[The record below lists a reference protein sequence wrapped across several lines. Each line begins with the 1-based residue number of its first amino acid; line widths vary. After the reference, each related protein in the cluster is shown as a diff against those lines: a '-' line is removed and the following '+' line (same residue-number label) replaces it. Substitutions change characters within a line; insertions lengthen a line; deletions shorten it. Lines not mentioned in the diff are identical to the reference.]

1 MATTI
6 QSPRTQQFGQ
16 PVSGG
21 PGGGN
26 SAGNGDLRLAKEYAP
41 PPASSAMWVLIT
53 GISMTFLAFTSALV
67 VRKGGAS
74 DWQHLTLP
82 SILYLTTLILLA
94 SSVTLQIGRREVDA
108 FMTGTR
114 RVQHPARWLYV
125 SLALGFLFV
134 AGQYLAWREL
144 RSQGIY
150 LATNPSSSF
159 FYVFTVA
166 HVLHLSGGL
175 AGLTRVLRKL
185 HFRTLHKSTLDA
197 TSRYWHF
204 MDFLWVYLFFLLWMK
219 L

>member
-1 MATTI
+1 
-6 QSPRTQQFGQ
+6 
-16 PVSGG
+16 
-21 PGGGN
+21 
-26 SAGNGDLRLAKEYAP
+26 
-41 PPASSAMWVLIT
+41 MWVLIT

>member
-1 MATTI
+1 
-6 QSPRTQQFGQ
+6 
-16 PVSGG
+16 
-21 PGGGN
+21 
-26 SAGNGDLRLAKEYAP
+26 
-41 PPASSAMWVLIT
+41 MWVLIA

-125 SLALGFLFV
+125 SLALGLLFV

-185 HFRTLHKSTLDA
+185 HLRTLHKSTLDA